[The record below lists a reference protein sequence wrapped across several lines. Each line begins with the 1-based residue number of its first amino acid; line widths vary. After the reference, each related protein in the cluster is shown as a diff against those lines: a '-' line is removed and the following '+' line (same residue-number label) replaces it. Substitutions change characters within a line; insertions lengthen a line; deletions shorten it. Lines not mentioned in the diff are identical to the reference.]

1 MLAYSHHELA
11 VLLCFCHQESPRPV
25 AREKMAHFMLSL
37 YHSLMRSAQ
46 SGRTTASVRMSNRN
60 KVLIVVFATLFTV
73 YRGLAIEP
81 HAKFLKALEDAEKG
95 DAKAQYTVGFAY
107 WCPSGAKEF
116 DGVAQDHAEAA
127 RWVRK
132 AAEQGFAWAQNA
144 LGMMYSSGEG
154 VPRSDYEATRY
165 YRMAAEQGDS
175 SAQFNLGENYRS
187 GKGVQQDKVQ
197 AYKWLSLAGHS
208 MAVECREARESE
220 LAELAGTM
228 NPQQLSLA
236 ERFVREFLA
245 RTNQTKGGEKHDQ
258 AGGEPPKASGSG
270 FFISDDGAL
279 LTNFHVVD
287 GASRIVV
294 NTKRGSF
301 PAKVVKLDS
310 ANDIA
315 IIRVSGSAF
324 KSLPMIPSRGAKLA
338 DSVFTIGFPNPEMQG
353 TEPKFTDGK
362 ISSLNGAQDDA
373 RYFQISVPVQP
384 GNSGGPLVSSAGSV
398 VGIVTAR
405 LSDRAALEVSGAL
418 PQNVNYALKSSYVL
432 LLLESIPELA
442 GKLKAP
448 QSAKERKLDEVVK
461 EAQEAVAQVLVY

>member
-1 MLAYSHHELA
+1 
-11 VLLCFCHQESPRPV
+11 
-25 AREKMAHFMLSL
+25 
-37 YHSLMRSAQ
+37 
-46 SGRTTASVRMSNRN
+46 MSNRN

-95 DAKAQYTVGFAY
+95 DAKAQHTVGCAY

-116 DGVAQDHAEAA
+116 DGVAQDHAKAA
-127 RWVRK
+127 MWFRK
-132 AAEQGFAWAQNA
+132 AAEQGLAWSQTA
-144 LGMMYSSGEG
+144 LGAMYTCGEG
-154 VPRSDYEATRY
+154 VPKNQYEATRY

-175 SAQFNLGENYRS
+175 SAQFNLGENYKR
-187 GKGVQQDKVQ
+187 GNGVLQDKVQ
-197 AYKWLSLAGHS
+197 AYKWLSLGGRSRAEGYS
-208 MAVECREARESE
+208 REAYESD

-228 NPQQLSLA
+228 NPQQIALA

-245 RTNQTKGGEKHDQ
+245 RTNQTKRGEKRDQ
-258 AGGEPPKASGSG
+258 ASGEPPKASGSG

-315 IIRVSGSAF
+315 IIKVSGSAF
-324 KSLPMIPSRGAKLA
+324 KSLPLVPSRGAKLA

-353 TEPKFTDGK
+353 KEPKFTDGK
-362 ISSLNGAQDDA
+362 ISSLSGAQDDA
-373 RYFQISVPVQP
+373 RYFQISVAVQP
-384 GNSGGPLVSSAGSV
+384 GNSGGAARHLGRKCRGHHYGSPIGQGSTRRV
-398 VGIVTAR
+398 RRT
-405 LSDRAALEVSGAL
+405 S
-418 PQNVNYALKSSYVL
+418 P
-432 LLLESIPELA
+432 
-442 GKLKAP
+442 
-448 QSAKERKLDEVVK
+448 ERKLCT
-461 EAQEAVAQVLVY
+461 QEFLRFITAGVDAGIGW